1 MWKIFC
7 GLNKNYGPLYN
18 SYTINFVF
26 DNELDGQRLEEAIKL
41 FKETN
46 LEDYN
51 LFLEL
56 KIRANMVVS
65 KTLSQQEAREIAV
78 ALNKIDVESQN
89 YRLEKIGV
97 KSISPEEKALLY
109 MTRPNV
115 TCYFTFDKDG
125 NFPLIPAGDFNKLFN
140 SIVISLHNKD
150 LNSLLVDEYEKI
162 LDNKNYV
169 TMIKYFINSKENL
182 FSIVLPDFSKLKVD
196 KKYSDIFALANDHIK
211 YHPGTVYLPC
221 VNIESGIEY
230 LKMFKDISGSEN
242 FYKLVKYQ
250 ENGG

>member
-1 MWKIFC
+1 MWKILC
-7 GLNKNYGPLYN
+7 GINKYYGPLHN
-18 SYTINFVF
+18 GYTLNFVF
-26 DNELDGQRLEEAIKL
+26 DNEPNGQRLEEAIKS

-56 KIRANMVVS
+56 KIRANMVIS
-65 KTLSQQEAREIAV
+65 QTLSQQEAREIAV

-97 KSISPEEKALLY
+97 RSISPEEKALLY

-140 SIVISLHNKD
+140 SIVISLHNND
-150 LNSLLVDEYEKI
+150 LNRLLVDEYEKI
-162 LDNKNYV
+162 LDNKNYI
-169 TMIKYFINSKENL
+169 TMIKYFINSKENI
-182 FSIVLPDFSKLKVD
+182 FSIVLPDFSKLKLD
-196 KKYSDIFALANDHIK
+196 KKYSDIFVLANDHIK
-211 YHPGTVYLPC
+211 YHPGTIYLPC
-221 VNIESGIEY
+221 ADVESGIKY
-230 LKMFKDISGSEN
+230 LRMFKDISCSDN
-242 FYKLVKYQ
+242 FHKLVKYQ
-250 ENGG
+250 

>member
-26 DNELDGQRLEEAIKL
+26 DNESQGQKLEEAIKS

-51 LFLEL
+51 LFLGL
-56 KIRANMVVS
+56 KIRANMVIS
-65 KTLSQQEAREIAV
+65 QTLSQQTAREIAV
-78 ALNKIDVESQN
+78 ALNKIDVESQD
-89 YRLEKIGV
+89 YRLQKIGV

-125 NFPLIPAGDFNKLFN
+125 KFPLIPAGDFNKLFN
-140 SIVISLHNKD
+140 SVVISLHNKD
-150 LNSLLVDEYEKI
+150 LSEFLVDEYEKV
-162 LDNKNYV
+162 LDNKNYI

-182 FSIVLPDFSKLKVD
+182 FSIVLPDLSKLKAD

-211 YHPGTVYLPC
+211 YHPGTIYLPC
-221 VNIESGIEY
+221 VNIENGIEC
-230 LKMFKDISGSEN
+230 LKAFKDVSGLED

-250 ENGG
+250 ENG